1 MQTLEKMNTQ
11 VENFIRCTAD
21 IPMELNAVCT
31 KQVEW
36 LVLQVIAQ
44 GELLVDNNG
53 LEHKDC
59 ESD

>member
-1 MQTLEKMNTQ
+1 MNTQ

>member
-1 MQTLEKMNTQ
+1 MLCAQ
-11 VENFIRCTAD
+11 
-21 IPMELNAVCT
+21 
-31 KQVEW
+31 KQAQW

-59 ESD
+59 GSD